1 MKQFD
6 INAYAAAARR
16 MVTEGCVLLRNE
28 GQVLPLGAG
37 EKIAV
42 FGRSQFH
49 YYKSGTG
56 SGGLVNTPPVVG
68 ITEALEKSGAVQ
80 VDPMIKSV
88 YENWLCSHPFNTG
101 LGWAAEPW
109 FQEEMIPE
117 DALVTEASRRND
129 AAVIVIGRTAGEDQ
143 DNSDAPG
150 SWRLTTE
157 EETLLE
163 KVCGAFSK
171 TVVVLNVGNIIDMS
185 WVETYRPS
193 AVLYVW
199 QGGQEGGWGTADV
212 LTGAAAP
219 GGHLSDT
226 IARNIADYPAA
237 ANYGSE
243 TRNLYAEDIYVGYRY
258 FQTFAPEKVLYPFG
272 FGLSYTTFSV
282 EPMTV
287 TGDEKNIRV
296 EIRVSNTGSV
306 LGRQVVQM
314 YCEKPQGKLGQPART
329 LCAFAKTKTLAPGQ
343 SETVVLQCATESLAS
358 FDDSGVV
365 WKNAWV
371 LEKGVYRFF
380 LGTDIGSAKQVL
392 EVALKE
398 IVVERLEEACAPVTA
413 FDRIRPG
420 KKNGSR
426 FAVAW
431 EHVPLQTV
439 DPAQRR
445 LDRMPSS
452 IPYAGDLGITLSD
465 VKNGKA
471 TLPLFLS
478 QLTNED
484 LATLVRGEGMCSPRV
499 TPGTAGAFGGVSD
512 RLVQFGIP
520 AACCSDGPSGIR
532 MDCGTRAFLLPNGTC
547 QACSFDTALV
557 EELYEYEGLELRK
570 NKIDTLLGP
579 GINIHR
585 HPLNGRNFEYF
596 SEDPLLTGRMA
607 AAQLRGMHRYG
618 VTGTIKH
625 FACNNQEFHR
635 HDVDSVVSQRALRE
649 VYLKAFEIAVK
660 EGNARCIM
668 SSYNPVNGI
677 WAAGNYDLLTTILRK
692 EWGFQGLV
700 MSDWWAK
707 ANSAPGEPGEKT
719 NMAAMVRAQNDLYM
733 VTTTPADNTNRD
745 NSMEALEAGTVT
757 REEYLRGAEN
767 ICRTVMAMPCM
778 ARLQG
783 IPSEL
788 DTLLEKAPS
797 LDGAE
802 NAPMYLAEP
811 DAGNPHHIILETS
824 KIGLKKGD
832 STRFTVALK
841 EGGMYILHLTLRS
854 TDANDVAQLPL
865 SLFQDR
871 NLLQTVTLNGAER
884 EWKTVDIQVAS
895 MNTFYLR
902 FYAGQSGLEIRSCD
916 LDFIMGMAELRAMY
930 QRHLQENKK

>member
-6 INAYAAAARR
+6 LSAYAAAARR
-16 MVTEGCVLLRNE
+16 MVTEGCVLLRNV
-28 GQVLPLGAG
+28 GQVLPLGRG

-56 SGGLVNTPPVVG
+56 SGGLVNTAPVAG

-80 VDPMIKSV
+80 VDPLIKGV
-88 YENWLCSHPFNTG
+88 YENWLSSHPFNAG
-101 LGWAAEPW
+101 VGWASEPW
-109 FQEEMIPE
+109 FQEEMPLE
-117 DALVTEASRRND
+117 DDLVAQARSRND

-150 SWRLTTE
+150 SWRLTKE
-157 EETLLE
+157 EESLLA

-185 WVETYRPS
+185 WVEVYRPS

-226 IARNIADYPAA
+226 IARGIGDYPAA

-272 FGLSYTTFSV
+272 FGLSYTTFSA
-282 EPMTV
+282 EPVAV
-287 TGDEKNIRV
+287 TGDGKTVRAEVRV
-296 EIRVSNTGSV
+296 TNTGSV
-306 LGRQVVQM
+306 AGRQVVQL

-329 LCAFAKTKTLAPGQ
+329 LCAFEKTKALAPGQ
-343 SETVVLQCATESLAS
+343 SETLSLQCAAESLAS
-358 FDDSGVV
+358 FDDSGAVR
-365 WKNAWV
+365 KNAWV
-371 LEKGVYRFF
+371 LEKGVYRFC
-380 LGTDIGSAKQVL
+380 LGTDVVSAKPVL
-392 EVALKE
+392 EMALE
-398 IVVERLEEACAPVTA
+398 ETVVEQLEEACAPVTPFRRMKPGGKA
-413 FDRIRPG
+413 ADRYLC
-420 KKNGSR
+420 
-426 FAVAW
+426 AW
-431 EHVPLQTV
+431 EEVPQQEE
-439 DPAQRR
+439 DPGRRR
-445 LDRMPSS
+445 LDRLPEG
-452 IPYAGDLGITLSD
+452 IPYGGDKGITLSQ
-465 VKNGKA
+465 VAEGKA
-471 TLPLFLS
+471 ELKDFLS
-478 QLTNED
+478 QLTDED

-499 TPGTAGAFGGVSD
+499 TPGTGGAFGGVSD
-512 RLVQFGIP
+512 RLVGFGIP

-532 MDCGTRAFLLPNGTC
+532 MDCGTRAFALPNGTC
-547 QACSFDTALV
+547 QACSFDTELV

-618 VTGTIKH
+618 VTGTVKH

-649 VYLKAFEIAVK
+649 IYLKGFEIAVK
-660 EGNARCIM
+660 EGAARCIM

-677 WAAGNYDLLTTILRK
+677 WTSGNYDLLTTVLRK
-692 EWGFQGLV
+692 EWGYQGLV

-707 ANSAPGEPGEKT
+707 SNSAPGEPGEKT
-719 NMAAMVRAQNDLYM
+719 NMAAMIRAQNDLYM
-733 VTTTPADNTNRD
+733 VTTTPAENTNGD
-745 NSMEALEAGTVT
+745 NSLEALEAGTVT
-757 REEYLRGAEN
+757 RAEYLRSAEN
-767 ICRTVMAMPCM
+767 RCRVVMGMPCM
-778 ARLQG
+778 TRLQG

-788 DTLLEKAPS
+788 DELLEKAPS
-797 LDGAE
+797 LDGTE
-802 NAPMYLAEP
+802 DAPMYLAEP
-811 DAGNPHHIILETS
+811 DEKNHIILEAD
-824 KIGLKKGD
+824 KIGRQKGD

-871 NLLQTVTLNGAER
+871 NLLQTVTLNGSER
-884 EWKTVDIQVAS
+884 DWKTVDIQVAS

-916 LDFIMGMAELRAMY
+916 LEFIMGMAELRAMY
-930 QRHLQENKK
+930 QRHIQENKNN